1 MIVTSL
7 FPSFRGSFRA
17 ALLVLLASVGLAGP
31 PGTPN
36 YREVNSEIA
45 RGGQPTPEGFR
56 NLAAM
61 GIRTIVDLRGS
72 GERSESERKLVKALG
87 MRYVSIPMS
96 SVRPPTTQEIS
107 QVLQVFNERSAA
119 PIFVHC
125 RRGADRTGT
134 VLAVY
139 RMEQDRWTNQ
149 QALREA
155 RRYGMSWY
163 QYPRQRYIS
172 RYEPKH
178 SGRHSSEGGL
188 GGAMDPVK
196 NGASEIFDKTRR
208 RAIELFDRIH

>member
-1 MIVTSL
+1 MTVTYCFPGCRASRRVAFFAL
-7 FPSFRGSFRA
+7 FVNVAFAEVS
-17 ALLVLLASVGLAGP
+17 AL
-31 PGTPN
+31 PN

-45 RGGQPTPEGFR
+45 RGGQPTPDGFR

-61 GIRTIVDLRGS
+61 GVRTIVDLRGS
-72 GERSESERKLVKALG
+72 GERSESERALVTALG

-96 SVRPPTTQEIS
+96 SVRPPTTQEMS
-107 QVLQVFNERSAA
+107 RMFEVLNDRSAA
-119 PIFVHC
+119 PTFVHC

-139 RMEQDRWTNQ
+139 RMEHDRWTNR

-163 QYPRQRYIS
+163 QVPRQRYIS
-172 RYEPKH
+172 SYEPGH
-178 SGRHSSEGGL
+178 SANSGEGGI
-188 GGAMDPVK
+188 GGAMDSLK
-196 NGASEIFDKTRR
+196 NETSRIIDKTHR